1 MNDLR
6 YRLIFQG
13 FAAGTSIKKVAYS
26 LQKEI
31 GLTVDEIRPLLTS
44 APRVVRNFDTQSR
57 AEAAQR
63 TMAQMGCLAVIEP
76 VVQYADTPYAIS
88 QKHDRRIRGELSK
101 VLRSRSSM
109 SILVF
114 HVGAGSSL
122 PVYPS
127 MLGNIEDRLGEIFRE
142 SDTLIGID
150 DHRFIVL
157 GFATD
162 RHGVGPIQ
170 QKAIRGLKK
179 MLGEDVDVTC
189 GYAVFPEEGQTLGK
203 LLYLATLSRD
213 ATEGSPTSG
222 ESRAD
227 KADVS
232 TSTPLVHAEDQW
244 TPLQLCFTR
253 GRGRIFHRLL
263 SMTPDMLW
271 LGLVQIPHPDRKEF
285 LARLPFDSPLV
296 PALETMIKEQE
307 IPPPASEAERHFSA
321 IIQQME
327 LESVM
332 AQRAVM
338 MDRIATTLNQSD
350 DLPTLPTVASQIFNI
365 ASHPYSSGSE
375 LADIILK
382 DPALTSK
389 LLKTVNSAFYGYPQK
404 ISSVKYAISLLGTNE
419 IVDIAFG
426 LAAARVF
433 DSKHLRDIID
443 PQLLWHHS
451 LGTAMIVKHLYRKLA
466 GQKDEGVFSAGLLHD
481 VGKIFFI
488 DHFTDTYRKTYQEA
502 EIEGL
507 SLCELEED
515 LYGMDHA
522 MVGSSLAV
530 RWNLPETLVHAI
542 AYHHQPFNAPD
553 HSDLAAVTGLAN
565 YLYYR
570 AVEIDRPPTDE
581 SHVRHG
587 MTYGHWLLLTRLFKH
602 FDHDMIE
609 GMVKEVRGIIDENST
624 SMVFSPDGAT
634 R

>member
-1 MNDLR
+1 M
-6 YRLIFQG
+6 
-13 FAAGTSIKKVAYS
+13 
-26 LQKEI
+26 
-31 GLTVDEIRPLLTS
+31 
-44 APRVVRNFDTQSR
+44 
-57 AEAAQR
+57 
-63 TMAQMGCLAVIEP
+63 
-76 VVQYADTPYAIS
+76 
-88 QKHDRRIRGELSK
+88 
-101 VLRSRSSM
+101 
-109 SILVF
+109 
-114 HVGAGSSL
+114 
-122 PVYPS
+122 
-127 MLGNIEDRLGEIFRE
+127 
-142 SDTLIGID
+142 
-150 DHRFIVL
+150 
-157 GFATD
+157 
-162 RHGVGPIQ
+162 
-170 QKAIRGLKK
+170 
-179 MLGEDVDVTC
+179 
-189 GYAVFPEEGQTLGK
+189 
-203 LLYLATLSRD
+203 
-213 ATEGSPTSG
+213 
-222 ESRAD
+222 D
-227 KADVS
+227 K
-232 TSTPLVHAEDQW
+232 
-244 TPLQLCFTR
+244 
-253 GRGRIFHRLL
+253 
-263 SMTPDMLW
+263 
-271 LGLVQIPHPDRKEF
+271 
-285 LARLPFDSPLV
+285 
-296 PALETMIKEQE
+296 
-307 IPPPASEAERHFSA
+307 
-321 IIQQME
+321 
-327 LESVM
+327 
-332 AQRAVM
+332 
-338 MDRIATTLNQSD
+338 IATMLNQSD

-502 EIEGL
+502 KIEGL

-587 MTYGHWLLLTRLFKH
+587 MTYGHWLLLSRLFEH
-602 FDHDMIE
+602 FDQDRIE
-609 GMVKEVRGIIDENST
+609 DMVKEVRGIIDENST

>member
-13 FAAGTSIKKVAYS
+13 FAAGTAIKKVAYS

-31 GLTVDEIRPLLTS
+31 GLTVEEIRSLLTS
-44 APRVVRNFDTQSR
+44 APRVVKDFDTQSR
-57 AEAAQR
+57 AETAQR
-63 TMAQMGCLAVIEP
+63 SMAQMGCLTFMEP
-76 VVQYADTPYAIS
+76 VVKYADSPYSIS

-109 SILVF
+109 AILIF
-114 HVGAGSSL
+114 HVAAGSPHS
-122 PVYPS
+122 VYPS
-127 MLGNIEDRLGEIFRE
+127 MLGTIEDQLGGIFRE

-162 RHGVGPIQ
+162 KHGVIPMQ
-170 QKAIRGLKK
+170 QKTIRGLKK
-179 MLGEDVDVTC
+179 MLDENAVVTC
-189 GYAVFPEEGQTLGK
+189 GYAIFPEEGQTLTK
-203 LLYLATLSRD
+203 LLHLTTLSRD
-213 ATEGSPTSG
+213 AAESVAIPGQDSAETAVVSATAPLAPT
-222 ESRAD
+222 
-227 KADVS
+227 
-232 TSTPLVHAEDQW
+232 EDQW
-244 TPLQLCFTR
+244 TPLQLCFIR

-271 LGLVQIPHPDRKEF
+271 LGLAQIPHADQKEF
-285 LARLPFDSPLV
+285 LDRLPFDSPLAPV
-296 PALETMIKEQE
+296 LEKMIKEQVK
-307 IPPPASEAERHFSA
+307 PQPASEAERHFSA

-327 LESVM
+327 LESGM

-338 MDRIATTLNQSD
+338 TDKIATMLNQSD
-350 DLPTLPTVASQIFNI
+350 DLPTLPNVASQIFNI

-375 LADIILK
+375 LADIIIK

-451 LGTAMIVKHLYRKLA
+451 LGTAMIVKHLYRKLS

-488 DHFTDTYRKTYQEA
+488 DHFTDTYRGTYQEA
-502 EIEGL
+502 EREGQFL
-507 SLCELEED
+507 FELEED

-542 AYHHQPFNAPD
+542 AYHHQPFSAPD
-553 HSDLAAVTGLAN
+553 HSELAAVTGLAN

-570 AVEIDRPPTDE
+570 AMEIDCLPTDE
-581 SHVRHG
+581 NHIRHG
-587 MTYGHWLLLTRLFKH
+587 MTYGHWLLLSRLFEH

-609 GMVKEVRGIIDENST
+609 GMVKEVKVIIDENPP
-624 SMVFSPDGAT
+624 SMVFGPEGAT

>member
-6 YRLIFQG
+6 YRLTFQG
-13 FAAGTSIKKVAYS
+13 FAAGTAIKKVAYA

-44 APRVVRNFDTQSR
+44 APRVVRTFDTQSR

-63 TMAQMGCLAVIEP
+63 AMAQMGCLTTMEP
-76 VVQYADTPYAIS
+76 VVQYDDTPYVIA

-127 MLGNIEDRLGEIFRE
+127 MLGNIEDQLGEIFRE

-150 DHRFIVL
+150 DYRFVVL

-162 RHGVGPIQ
+162 RHGVSPIQ

-179 MLGEDVDVTC
+179 MLGENVAVTC

-203 LLYLATLSRD
+203 LLYLTTLSRD
-213 ATEGSPTSG
+213 AAEGSPTPTEG
-222 ESRAD
+222 RAD
-227 KADVS
+227 KAVVS
-232 TSTPLVHAEDQW
+232 TSIPSATAEDQW
-244 TPLQLCFTR
+244 TPLQLCFIR
-253 GRGRIFHRLL
+253 GRGRIFNRLL

-271 LGLVQIPHPDRKEF
+271 LGLVQIPHTDQQEF

-296 PALETMIKEQE
+296 PVLEKMIKEQVK
-307 IPPPASEAERHFSA
+307 PPPASEAERHFSA

-338 MDRIATTLNQSD
+338 MDKIATMLNQSD

-451 LGTAMIVKHLYRKLA
+451 LGTAMIVKHLYRKLS

-488 DHFTDTYRKTYQEA
+488 DHFTDTYRETYQEA
-502 EIEGL
+502 EIEGQ
-507 SLCELEED
+507 SLFELEED

-570 AVEIDRPPTDE
+570 AMDIDGLPTDE
-581 SHVRHG
+581 NHIHHG
-587 MTYGHWLLLTRLFKH
+587 MTYGHWLLLSRLFEH
-602 FDHDMIE
+602 FDQDMIE
-609 GMVKEVRGIIDENST
+609 GMVKEIRGIIDENSP
-624 SMVFSPDGAT
+624 SMVFGPDGAT